1 LRCYYSYTYIVKL
14 PSLQHLAAEAARVV
28 RRFPLT
34 LFCAFVLCGVG
45 IYVIHLDN
53 KEQQK
58 MDWLLPTL
66 STAGLGLSSTLA
78 AALATERWR
87 WRPAGRWGAQAVV
100 VALLA
105 LWYVLTPAQPNIV
118 WGMRLALLLLGM
130 HLAVAVGPYLPELR
144 RTADTPG
151 FWRYNET
158 LFLRILLAGVYS
170 GVLFAG
176 CALALVAI
184 DNLFDVELDEHLFG
198 YLFVTLA
205 TVFNTWF
212 FLAGVP
218 SDFEQ
223 LEQAAPYPKG
233 LKLFTQFVLLP
244 LVVLYLVILYAYLG
258 RILVRWELPKGWVSI
273 LILAFSVAGIFA
285 LLLIHPIRHA
295 AENTWIR
302 TFARWFYRA
311 LFPLLG
317 LLAVAIGTRIRD
329 YGITEERYFV
339 LVLAAWLFCMA
350 VYFLVRRGQGIIWIP
365 ASLALVAFLS
375 AAGPWSAFAVA
386 QRSQLKQLREISAEY
401 GLLKDGKLD
410 GAGQRVP
417 KLPLSARKRITSIFE
432 FFAERNAV
440 VQLQPLFTAKLQTMP
455 DSLRRKSD
463 WAQQNWQIDRLFTIS
478 ELERAHAY
486 QTEEGSEFSASF
498 EANDENF
505 LALGDGRYWV
515 KEMQLNEY
523 RNAHE
528 GILAQITAQEGTF
541 RLRAKKSGQEV
552 VLEQLRA
559 GNIWQQQVV
568 VQPGILA
575 DSLTQAHGRDLQL
588 GVELPAK
595 KLRLQASTPH
605 STLHLFLQR
614 LTRRQLQDSVFY
626 DFEAQALVELRNS
639 QK

>member
-1 LRCYYSYTYIVKL
+1 
-14 PSLQHLAAEAARVV
+14 
-28 RRFPLT
+28 
-34 LFCAFVLCGVG
+34 
-45 IYVIHLDN
+45 
-53 KEQQK
+53 
-58 MDWLLPTL
+58 
-66 STAGLGLSSTLA
+66 
-78 AALATERWR
+78 
-87 WRPAGRWGAQAVV
+87 
-100 VALLA
+100 
-105 LWYVLTPAQPNIV
+105 
-118 WGMRLALLLLGM
+118 M
-130 HLAVAVGPYLPELR
+130 HLAVAAGPYLPELR

-158 LFLRILLAGVYS
+158 LFLRILLAGIYS
-170 GVLFAG
+170 GVLFVG

-184 DNLFDVELDEHLFG
+184 DNLFDVKLDEHLFG

-218 SDFEQ
+218 HNFAE
-223 LEQAAPYPKG
+223 LEQAAPYPKA

-258 RILVRWELPKGWVSI
+258 RILVQWELPKGWVSI

-386 QRSQLKQLREISAEY
+386 RRSQLKQLREISAEY

-417 KLPLSARKRITSIFE
+417 KLSLNARKRITSIFN
-432 FFAERNAV
+432 FFAEREAV
-440 VQLQPLFTAKLQTMP
+440 AQLQPLFAAELQNMP
-455 DSLRRKSD
+455 DSLRLKST
-463 WAQQNWQIDRLFTIS
+463 WMQQSWQTDRLFTLSGI
-478 ELERAHAY
+478 ERASWY
-486 QTEEGSEFSASF
+486 QTKEHDELSASF
-498 EANDENF
+498 QADENDF
-505 LALGDGRYWV
+505 VALGAGRYWIRDV
-515 KEMQLNEY
+515 GQNQYMYSKGNLTAEM
-523 RNAHE
+523 AV
-528 GILAQITAQEGTF
+528 QEGTF
-541 RLRAKKSGQEV
+541 RLRARQQGREV
-552 VLEQLRA
+552 ALEQLRA
-559 GNIWQQQVV
+559 DGSWQPLVA
-568 VQPGILA
+568 VQLGVMA
-575 DSLTQAHGRDLQL
+575 DSLARVYGRDLQSS
-588 GVELPAK
+588 VKLPGK
-595 KLRLQASTPH
+595 KLQLQASTAGA
-605 STLHLFLQR
+605 TLRLFLQN
-614 LTRRQLQDSVFY
+614 LTRKQVQDSVSY
-626 DFEAQALVELRNS
+626 DLEAQALLELHEN
-639 QK
+639 K